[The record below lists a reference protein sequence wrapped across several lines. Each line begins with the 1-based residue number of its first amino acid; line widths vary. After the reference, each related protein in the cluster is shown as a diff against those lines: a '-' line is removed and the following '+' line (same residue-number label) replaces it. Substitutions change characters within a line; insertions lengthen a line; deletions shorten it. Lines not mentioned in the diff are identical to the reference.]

1 VKVQY
6 RQLFLKDLKKLKKTD
21 LYDSLNER
29 LRQRFYEFA
38 FTTLPEVETLTD
50 FPNIKAMVG
59 YLGYY
64 RFRFGD
70 YRIGFILTDDALI
83 LMRILHRREF
93 YRYFP

>member
-1 VKVQY
+1 M
-6 RQLFLKDLKKLKKTD
+6 
-21 LYDSLNER
+21 
-29 LRQRFYEFA
+29 A
-38 FTTLPEVETLTD
+38 LPEVDTLTD
-50 FPNIKAMVG
+50 FPNIKAM
-59 YLGYY
+59 LGYPGHY